1 MRDLLLAFFWMAAVP
16 LSFLS
21 PAAGVSF
28 WVWDA
33 LLSPTE
39 LVYSFMVSVPTNK
52 LAAFAT
58 LFGIFSKP
66 KEWDYYLDKLGV
78 LLILLGICTTISW
91 ISAITSLDADTE
103 LYLKVIKEIVLA
115 FVLMYLLKTQR
126 WMHVCALLVVIS
138 ISFLGVKEG
147 LISLLTVGGHKIIGS
162 RAIGDNNQLAAALVV
177 VVPLLMFSYKQ
188 VESRT
193 IRNGLLVA
201 LVLNVITV
209 MMTLSRGGFIGL
221 LCLAFL
227 YLTSS
232 KQRVRAILVMA
243 SFALILYM
251 VAPEAW
257 FTRVD
262 TINEATDD
270 SSFMG
275 RVIAWKI
282 SWLIAEDNPLFG
294 GGMHAVQHG
303 PVWFRYSLQLPK
315 LAWIPTPPPDI
326 NPHAAHSLIFEVLGD
341 LGFVGLGIYALLFAT
356 SYIYL
361 GKTLR
366 LCRNRPELNWVS
378 DLAQSI
384 KFSLILY
391 FITGLLLSVAYFELL
406 FILFAFSSR
415 CLRTARL
422 TNVVVAESTTVAK
435 FKPQLH
441 AIGGA
446 TPSMSDTLRSRRRR
460 TML

>member
-1 MRDLLLAFFWMAAVP
+1 MAAIP

-21 PAAGVSF
+21 PVAGVSF

-39 LVYSFMVSVPTNK
+39 LVYSFMASVPTNK

-66 KEWDYYLDKLGV
+66 KDWDFYLDKVGV
-78 LLILLGICTTISW
+78 LLLALSISTTISW
-91 ISAITSLDADTE
+91 TAALTSWDVDTE

-115 FVLMYLLKTQR
+115 FVLMYLLKPQR
-126 WMHVCALLVVIS
+126 WMHVCAFLVVIS

-162 RAIGDNNQLAAALVV
+162 RAIGDNNQLAAALIV
-177 VVPLLMFSYKQ
+177 VVPLLIFLYKQ
-188 VESRT
+188 VESKT

-209 MMTLSRGGFIGL
+209 MMTLSRGGFVGL

-232 KQRVRAILVMA
+232 KQRARAILVM
-243 SFALILYM
+243 SGFAIVLYM

-282 SWLIAEDNPLFG
+282 SWLIAKDNPLFG

-303 PVWFRYSLQLPK
+303 PVWFRYSLQLPE

-326 NPHAAHSLIFEVLGD
+326 NPHAAHSLVFEVLGD
-341 LGFVGLGIYALLFAT
+341 LGFVGLGIYTLLFAT

-361 GKTLR
+361 SKTLR

-415 CLRTARL
+415 CFRTARL
-422 TNVVVAESTTVAK
+422 TNMVSTERTILTK
-435 FKPQLH
+435 FKPQLDVV
-441 AIGGA
+441 GA
-446 TPSMSDTLRSRRRR
+446 PGANPSMSNALRSRRRR
-460 TML
+460 PLL